1 MTGIGPV
8 FHCAFADTYRARNNS
23 MEKTMRI
30 LVANHPKLMREVIL
44 AALADQPG
52 IEIVGEVCDESEIL
66 KQVQATLPDL
76 LVIALDEGEQ
86 RPSLCD
92 RVLREYPN
100 LRIIAVASRKDRTL
114 YYWASFD
121 IHCADIE
128 TSTAGI
134 LGAVHNT
141 ADSARRLA

>member
-1 MTGIGPV
+1 
-8 FHCAFADTYRARNNS
+8 
-23 MEKTMRI
+23 MEKTTRI

-44 AALADQPG
+44 ATLADQPG
-52 IEIVGEVCDESEIL
+52 IEIVGEVSDESEIL

-76 LVIALDEGEQ
+76 LVIALEEGEQ

-92 RVLREYPN
+92 QVLREYPD

-128 TSTAGI
+128 TSAAGI
-134 LGAVHNT
+134 LGAVHST
-141 ADSARRLA
+141 ADCARRPA